1 MTGFSVDLTALSNAT
16 EAILDTMDQMATTRV
31 RDLEPAGPAVGHH
44 NLSET
49 LGQFCRRWD
58 LGVENLERD
67 VSSVVDQLVQCLRAY
82 SATDEALAADFGG
95 VVGRPTG
102 SDPGFSG

>member
-1 MTGFSVDLTALSNAT
+1 MAGFSVDLTALSEAT
-16 EAILDTMDQMATTRV
+16 EAILDTMNQLATTRV
-31 RDLEPAGPAVGHH
+31 RDLEPAGSAVGHH
-44 NLSET
+44 DMAAT

-67 VSSVVDQLVQCLRAY
+67 VSSVVDLLEQCLHAY
-82 SATDEALAADFGG
+82 SATDEALAADFAG

-102 SDPGFSG
+102 MDPGVSG